1 MPTSTVVLDA
11 CVLYPAPLRDLL
23 LWLALSGLYRP
34 RWTTMIH
41 EEWMRSL
48 LKQRPELAR
57 DRLERTR
64 DLMDKAVPD
73 CLVEGYEGLIAG
85 LSLPDPDDRHVL
97 AAAIH
102 GGAETIVT
110 YNLADFPVDTLSTH
124 GIQAQHPDE
133 FIAHFLDVDAIAV
146 CTAAKKQRES
156 LRNPPKTVE
165 EYLTT
170 LAGLSLPRTVLGLTA
185 YVGLL

>member
-1 MPTSTVVLDA
+1 MATPIVILDA

-34 RWTTMIH
+34 RWTEMIH

-48 LKQRPELAR
+48 LKERPDLTR

-64 DLMDKAVPD
+64 DLMNQAVPD
-73 CLVEGYEGLIAG
+73 CVVAGFEGLVAG
-85 LSLPDPDDRHVL
+85 LSLPDRDDRHVL

-110 YNLADFPVDTLSTH
+110 YNLTDFPADVLASH
-124 GIQAQHPDE
+124 GIQPQHPDE
-133 FIAHFLDVDAIAV
+133 FIAHLLDVDAVAV
-146 CTAAKKQRES
+146 CTAVKKQRAS
-156 LRNPPKTVE
+156 LHNPPKTVE
-165 EYLTT
+165 EYLAT
-170 LAGLSLPRTVLGLTA
+170 LAGLSLPQTVAGLKPYAT
-185 YVGLL
+185 LL

>member
-1 MPTSTVVLDA
+1 MSTPTAILDA

-23 LWLALSGLYRP
+23 LWLALSGVYRP
-34 RWTTMIH
+34 RWTETIH
-41 EEWMRSL
+41 EEWIRSL
-48 LKQRPELAR
+48 LKERPDLAR

-64 DLMDKAVPD
+64 DLMNQSVPD
-73 CLVEGYEGLIAG
+73 CLVAGFECLIAG

-110 YNLADFPVDTLSTH
+110 YNLADFPPDTLAAH
-124 GIQAQHPDE
+124 GIQPQHPDD
-133 FIAHFLDVDAIAV
+133 FIAHFLDIEPVAV
-146 CTAAKKQRES
+146 CSSAKQHRES

-165 EYLTT
+165 EYLAALARVSLPQTV
-170 LAGLSLPRTVLGLTA
+170 AGLKRYA
-185 YVGLL
+185 ALL

>member
-1 MPTSTVVLDA
+1 MPTSIVILDA

-34 RWTTMIH
+34 RWTAMIH

-48 LKQRPELAR
+48 LKERPDLAQ

-64 DLMDKAVPD
+64 DLMDKAVLD
-73 CLVEGYEGLIAG
+73 CHVAGYEGLIAG

-102 GGAETIVT
+102 GSAETIVT
-110 YNLADFPVDTLSTH
+110 YNLADFPADTLAAH
-124 GIQAQHPDE
+124 GVQAQHPDE
-133 FIAHFLDVDAIAV
+133 FIAHFLDTDAATV

-165 EYLTT
+165 EYLAT
-170 LAGLSLPRTVLGLTA
+170 LAGLSLPRTVVGLTA
-185 YVGLL
+185 FSGLL

>member
-1 MPTSTVVLDA
+1 MTNPTVILDA

-48 LKQRPELAR
+48 LRERPDLAR

-73 CLVEGYEGLIAG
+73 CVIAGYEGLIAG
-85 LSLPDPDDRHVL
+85 LSLPDPDDCHVL

-110 YNLADFPVDTLSTH
+110 YNLSDFPADTLGAH

-133 FIAHFLDVDAIAV
+133 FIAHLLDADAVAV
-146 CTAAKKQRES
+146 CTAVKKQRES
-156 LRNPPKTVE
+156 LRNPPKTIE
-165 EYLTT
+165 DYLAT
-170 LAGLSLPRTVLGLTA
+170 LAGLSLSQTVTRLTA
-185 YVGLL
+185 FAELL

>member
-1 MPTSTVVLDA
+1 MPTPTVILDA

-34 RWTTMIH
+34 RWTAMIH

-48 LKQRPELAR
+48 LKERPDLAR

-73 CLVEGYEGLIAG
+73 CLVAGYEGLIAG
-85 LSLPDPDDRHVL
+85 LSLPDPDDCHVL

-110 YNLADFPVDTLSTH
+110 YNLSDFSADTLSAH

-133 FIAHFLDVDAIAV
+133 FIAHFLDTDAAA
-146 CTAAKKQRES
+146 CTAARKQRES

-165 EYLTT
+165 EYLAT
-170 LAGLSLPRTVLGLTA
+170 LAGLSLPRTVVGLT
-185 YVGLL
+185 VFSGLL

>member
-1 MPTSTVVLDA
+1 MATPTAVLDA
-11 CVLYPAPLRDLL
+11 RVLYPAPLRDLL
-23 LWLALSGLYRP
+23 LWLALTGLYRP

-48 LKQRPELAR
+48 LKERPDLAR

-64 DLMDKAVPD
+64 DLMNQAVPD
-73 CLVEGYEGLIAG
+73 CLVAGYESLIVG

-97 AAAIH
+97 AVAIH
-102 GGAETIVT
+102 GSAEIIVT
-110 YNLADFPVDTLSTH
+110 YNLTDFPADTLAAH

-133 FIAHFLDVDAIAV
+133 FIAHFLDTDTVAV

-165 EYLTT
+165 DYLTT
-170 LAGLSLPRTVLGLTA
+170 LAGLSLPRTVVGLTA
-185 YVGLL
+185 FAGLL

>member
-1 MPTSTVVLDA
+1 MATPIVILDA

-34 RWTTMIH
+34 RWTSMIH

-48 LKQRPELAR
+48 LRDRPELAR

-64 DLMDKAVPD
+64 DLMNQAVPD
-73 CLVEGYEGLIAG
+73 CLVDGYEGLVAG

-110 YNLADFPVDTLSTH
+110 FNLTDFPADILATH
-124 GIQAQHPDE
+124 GIEVRHPDE
-133 FIAHFLDVDAIAV
+133 FIAHFLDTDPATV

-165 EYLTT
+165 DYLAT
-170 LAGLSLPRTVLGLTA
+170 LASQSLPRTVVGLTA
-185 YVGLL
+185 FAALL

>member
-1 MPTSTVVLDA
+1 MANPSVVLDA

-34 RWTTMIH
+34 RWTAMIH

-48 LKQRPELAR
+48 LKERPDLSR
-57 DRLERTR
+57 DRLERTK
-64 DLMDKAVPD
+64 DFMNQAVPD
-73 CLVEGYEGLIAG
+73 CLIAGYEGLIAG
-85 LSLPDPDDRHVL
+85 LSLPDLDDRHVL

-110 YNLADFPVDTLSTH
+110 YNLSDFPADILSVH

-133 FIAHFLDVDAIAV
+133 FIAHFLDVDAVVV
-146 CTAAKKQRES
+146 CTAAKKQREN
-156 LRNPPKTVE
+156 LRNPSKTVE
-165 EYLTT
+165 DYLAT
-170 LAGLSLPRTVLGLTA
+170 LAGLSLPRTVVGLTPFA
-185 YVGLL
+185 GLL

>member
-1 MPTSTVVLDA
+1 MAAPIAVLDA

-23 LWLALSGLYRP
+23 LWLALSGVYRP
-34 RWTTMIH
+34 RWTETIH
-41 EEWMRSL
+41 EEWMGSL
-48 LKQRPELAR
+48 LKERPDLAR

-64 DLMDKAVPD
+64 ELMNGAVPD
-73 CLVEGYEGLIAG
+73 CLIEGFEGLIVG

-110 YNLADFPVDTLSTH
+110 YNLTDFPVMALAAH
-124 GIQAQHPDE
+124 GILVQHPDE
-133 FIAHFLDVDAIAV
+133 FIAHLLDLDPTAV
-146 CTAAKKQRES
+146 CAAAKKQRES

-165 EYLTT
+165 EYLGT
-170 LAGLSLPRTVLGLTA
+170 LASLSLPQTVAGLQQYTA
-185 YVGLL
+185 LL

>member
-1 MPTSTVVLDA
+1 MSTPTVVLDA

-23 LWLALSGLYRP
+23 LWLALSNAYRP
-34 RWTTMIH
+34 RWTEAIH
-41 EEWMRSL
+41 DEWLRSL
-48 LKQRPELAR
+48 LRERPDLSR

-64 DLMDKAVPD
+64 DLMNQAVPD
-73 CLVEGYEGLIAG
+73 CLISGYEGLIAA

-110 YNLADFPVDTLSTH
+110 YNLVDFPAAALAAH

-133 FIAHFLDVDAIAV
+133 FIAHLVEIEPVAV
-146 CTAAKKQRES
+146 CAAAKKHRES
-156 LRNPPKTVE
+156 LRSPPKTVE
-165 EYLTT
+165 EYLAT
-170 LAGLSLPRTVLGLTA
+170 LSALSLPRTVASLRA
-185 YVGLL
+185 NSSLL